1 MIKILERQTFLIAL
15 TFVTGLFLFLLKP
28 FFAPILWACII
39 AILFH
44 PVQIWL
50 KKKWGKRPNL
60 IALITLTACIFL
72 VVIPFLLLLTSFFQQ
87 GSALYQR
94 IENGE
99 IQLAQYFDQIRQAFP
114 VIQQFLERMDIDIA
128 SLHENA
134 TEVVVGIGSFLTQ
147 NAVALGIGTFNF
159 FTKLALMLYI
169 AFFLLR
175 DGRQLIEKLIHVIP
189 MGDERERLL
198 FQNIAG
204 VARATVKGNLL
215 VAILQGTLGG
225 LIFWILGIPSP
236 LLWGVIMAIF
246 SMIPVIGAGLVWVPA
261 AIYLYTITQW
271 VEATVL
277 IAYGVFII
285 GLADNVLRPILVGR
299 DTKLPDWMVLLS
311 TLGGLT
317 LMGINGFVVG
327 PLIAVLFVAFWQIF
341 GEDFNV
347 GKYAH
352 QDSNSA
358 IETNA
363 EDSIKSKPGKQ
374 L

>member
-1 MIKILERQTFLIAL
+1 MIAL

-44 PVQIWL
+44 PVQLWL
-50 KKKWGKRPNL
+50 KKKLGEQPNL
-60 IALITLTACIFL
+60 IALITLIACIFL

-94 IENGE
+94 IASGE
-99 IQLAQYFDQIRQAFP
+99 IQLAQYFDQIRRAFP
-114 VIQQFLERMDIDIA
+114 VMQQFLERMDIDIA
-128 SLHENA
+128 SLQKNA
-134 TEVVVGIGSFLTQ
+134 TEVMVGIGSFLTQ

-175 DGRQLIEKLIHVIP
+175 DGRQLIEKLIYVIP

-215 VAILQGTLGG
+215 VAMLQGTLGG

-271 VEATVL
+271 FEATVL

-317 LMGINGFVVG
+317 LIGVNGFVVG

-341 GEDFNV
+341 GKDFNV
-347 GKYAH
+347 GKYAY
-352 QDSNSA
+352 QDSNSE